1 MATNTDLEAS
11 VTSSSPS
18 GVPESTAAD
27 FLVDL
32 LITRWGVRHIF
43 GYPGDGINGVIEA
56 LRRRR
61 DEIQFIQVRHEEAAA
76 FAACGYAKFSGKLG
90 VCLATSGPGA
100 IHLLNGLY
108 DAKADQA
115 PVLAITGLQYSD
127 VTATHFQQDFDTV
140 RLMGEVAPFSERIMQ
155 PAHVENMVNL
165 AVRSALSY
173 RGVSHI
179 GIPIDVQEAAASSGH
194 YAEEDQPR
202 HTSADFTVPLVT
214 PQRRDLE
221 RAAEVLNAGRK
232 IFIMIGAGARGARTE
247 IEQLSEKLG
256 APVGKALLG
265 KEVLPDNSPYTTG
278 GVAIIGTA
286 PSQTMI
292 KTCDTLLLIG
302 TSMPY
307 TAYYPKVG
315 SARGVQID
323 IDPTRIGLRFP
334 VEVGLT
340 GNARETILA
349 LLPLLKRNEDR
360 AFLEKAQSSMDEW
373 RKLLQSQEQSR
384 DMPMRPQ
391 VFVGAISKHLK
402 EDAVICADVG
412 QVTHWSSR
420 HFNIR
425 GEQKF
430 SCSGTL
436 ASMANALPY
445 AIGAQVAFPDRQVIA
460 YAGDGATTML
470 MGEIATCVKYNLP
483 VKIFVSKNNALG
495 LIRWEQMMFLG
506 HAEYGI
512 ELQDISFAKVAEACG
527 AAGVRVEDPMQVD
540 SAVKDALNAAG
551 PVLVEGVVDPFEPV
565 MPGHIRSAQAEH
577 YAKALRIGLRSG
589 QPAERRIALN
599 MSRSLHELNP
609 KDFKV
614 LSESLEAGVPE
625 LFPNAG
631 PFTNAELEPKAS
643 FDIQRDSALE
653 RRSGHPSNS
662 TK

>member
-1 MATNTDLEAS
+1 MTANTDLEPNAF
-11 VTSSSPS
+11 SSSSEAAP
-18 GVPESTAAD
+18 GLTAAD

-32 LITRWGVRHIF
+32 LISRWGVRHIF

-100 IHLLNGLY
+100 IHLINGLY

-140 RLMGEVAPFSERIMQ
+140 RLIGEVAPFSERIMQ

-173 RGVSHI
+173 RGVSHL
-179 GIPIDVQEAAASSGH
+179 GIPIDVQEAAAASGH
-194 YAEEDQPR
+194 FAEEDQPR
-202 HTSADFTVPLVT
+202 HTSADYTIPLVS
-214 PQRRDLE
+214 PQQIDLE
-221 RAAEVLNAGRK
+221 RAAAVLNAGSK
-232 IFIMIGAGARGARTE
+232 TFIMVGAGARGARAE
-247 IEQLSEKLG
+247 IEQLAETLG

-265 KEVLPDNSPYTTG
+265 KEVLPDDSPYTTG

-286 PSQTMI
+286 PSQQMMR
-292 KTCDTLLLIG
+292 TCDTLLLIG

-323 IDPTRIGLRFP
+323 IDPARIGLRYP

-340 GNARETILA
+340 GNTRETLLA
-349 LLPLLKRNEDR
+349 LLPLLKRNVDR
-360 AFLEKAQSSMDEW
+360 SYLQGAQEAMEKW
-373 RKLLQSQEQSR
+373 RDLMESQEQSK
-384 DMPMRPQ
+384 DVPMRPQ
-391 VFVGAISKHLK
+391 VFIGSISKHLK
-402 EDAVICADVG
+402 DDAIICADVG

-420 HFNIR
+420 HINIR
-425 GEQKF
+425 GDQKF

-483 VKIFVSKNNALG
+483 IKLFVSKNNALG

-512 ELQDISFAKVAEACG
+512 ELQDINFAKVAEACG
-527 AAGVRVEDPMQVD
+527 AVGVRVEDPNQVD
-540 SAVKDALNAAG
+540 AVVKEALDAAG
-551 PVLVEGVVDPFEPV
+551 PVVVEGVVDPFEPV
-565 MPGHIRSAQAEH
+565 MPGHIRPAQAEH

-599 MSRSLHELNP
+599 MSRNLHELNP

-614 LSESLEAGVPE
+614 LSESLESGVPE
-625 LFPNAG
+625 LFPDAG
-631 PFTNAELEPKAS
+631 PSTNAKQEPQAS
-643 FDIQRDSALE
+643 FDIQRESALE
-653 RRSGHPSNS
+653 RRSGHPSAS

>member
-1 MATNTDLEAS
+1 MATNSELQNQSAS
-11 VTSSSPS
+11 SALPGAT
-18 GVPESTAAD
+18 ELTAAD
-27 FLVDL
+27 VLVDM
-32 LITRWGVRHIF
+32 LISRWGVRHIF

-76 FAACGYAKFSGKLG
+76 FAACGYAKFSGKVG

-115 PVLAITGLQYSD
+115 PVLAVTGLQYSD
-127 VTATHFQQDFDTV
+127 VTGTHFQQDFDTV

-155 PAHVENMVNL
+155 PAHVENMVNQ
-165 AVRSALSY
+165 AFRSALAY
-173 RGVSHI
+173 RGVAHI
-179 GIPIDVQEAAASSGH
+179 GIPIDVQEAPASSGS
-194 YAEEDQPR
+194 YAMEDQPH
-202 HTSADFTVPLVT
+202 HTSGDYTVPLVF
-214 PQRRDLE
+214 PQQRDLE

-232 IFIMIGAGARGARTE
+232 IFIMAGAGARGAGKE
-247 IEQLSEKLG
+247 IEQLAEKLG

-265 KEVLPDNSPYTTG
+265 KEVLPDDSPYTTG

-286 PSQTMI
+286 TSQEMMR
-292 KTCDTLLLIG
+292 TCDTLLLIG

-307 TAYYPKVG
+307 TAYYPRVG

-323 IDPTRIGLRFP
+323 IDPARIGLRYP

-340 GNARETILA
+340 GNARDTIEA
-349 LLPLLKRNEDR
+349 LLPLIKRNENRDYLRQAQESMTKWR
-360 AFLEKAQSSMDEW
+360 ALIK
-373 RKLLQSQEQSR
+373 SQEQST
-384 DMPMRPQ
+384 DVPMRPQ
-391 VFVGAISKHLK
+391 VFVGAINRNI
-402 EDAVICADVG
+402 EDDAIICGDVG
-412 QVTHWSSR
+412 QVTHWASR

-425 GEQKF
+425 GKQQF
-430 SCSGTL
+430 SISGTL

-512 ELQDISFAKVAEACG
+512 ELQDINFAMIAEACG
-527 AAGVRVEDPMQVD
+527 AKGIRVDDPTQADKVVR
-540 SAVKDALNAAG
+540 DALATEG
-551 PVLVEGVVDPFEPV
+551 PVLVEGRVDPFEPV
-565 MPGHIRSAQAEH
+565 MPGHIRLPQAEH
-577 YAKALRIGLRSG
+577 YARAIRIGLRSG
-589 QPAERRIALN
+589 QPAERRIALT
-599 MSRSLHELNP
+599 MSRHLHELNP
-609 KDFKV
+609 KDFRV
-614 LSESLEAGVPE
+614 LSESLESGAPEAFVEQFPAGSSAHEPE
-625 LFPNAG
+625 
-631 PFTNAELEPKAS
+631 AS
-643 FDIQRDSALE
+643 FEIQRESALE
-653 RRSGHPSNS
+653 RRSGHPDNS
-662 TK
+662 DK